1 MDWFNILYTSKGYSF
16 NNVDEFNS
24 TMETANSLS
33 NSKDDSRVA
42 TIMSWLAKN
51 HILKDTYI
59 LKMNNAMLTENIE
72 KLQNAVDDV
81 FDKISDIHFDD
92 SNIIKYGI
100 IIQKIVTSNGKFL
113 SENYTEPDNEEYEAY
128 PEESVKKFIEG
139 VRNLQ
144 AQENHKLSDLITFV
158 YENELNNIQFDNFS
172 KDKIAVTNDLS
183 IIVPVIT
190 EVSNVRKYE
199 KLAKIDFYK
208 SVLKDYDSDNEFV
221 QAVAYG
227 ANENIDFGADSFNQ
241 GNLLKII
248 DVVQQNFPNT
258 TDIAYGTVQNMMESM
273 KVIREKADKLA
284 KMFSKNKFSNYNLVT
299 AIKHFNAYNGYGFV
313 AKNIITNDDE
323 SDIVEESI
331 DSCLKYILNG
341 YSTALTT
348 IDEQITQYNKLV
360 DEPLYIN
367 DKIRMNLKE
376 IVPLWKNFI
385 DSDTYKY
392 LAKSIDNDIET
403 RCNRLI
409 TYNSYTIDIA
419 GNEEPVIGKKGIL
432 ILNII
437 HDIIIDK
444 PENRFESI
452 IPYIAP
458 RFAKFDTS
466 ILMQLNV
473 MIVVLN
479 YLIDFFNIKFK
490 NKADLDVNDKTYMS
504 FDAICNIIYYK
515 DKQVK
520 ESYVYE
526 GMFFG
531 SYAIMESESKLEYF
545 NKLWKHI
552 KSIFDKHNEKINLNK
567 YVKNYAD
574 LDIPENDL
582 ENTVDS
588 SVNKEKNNTTQTLS
602 TEQIN
607 NLKNTSKEYLQAV
620 DSLNGKVN

>member
-1 MDWFNILYTSKGYSF
+1 
-16 NNVDEFNS
+16 
-24 TMETANSLS
+24 
-33 NSKDDSRVA
+33 
-42 TIMSWLAKN
+42 
-51 HILKDTYI
+51 
-59 LKMNNAMLTENIE
+59 
-72 KLQNAVDDV
+72 
-81 FDKISDIHFDD
+81 
-92 SNIIKYGI
+92 
-100 IIQKIVTSNGKFL
+100 
-113 SENYTEPDNEEYEAY
+113 
-128 PEESVKKFIEG
+128 
-139 VRNLQ
+139 
-144 AQENHKLSDLITFV
+144 
-158 YENELNNIQFDNFS
+158 
-172 KDKIAVTNDLS
+172 
-183 IIVPVIT
+183 
-190 EVSNVRKYE
+190 
-199 KLAKIDFYK
+199 
-208 SVLKDYDSDNEFV
+208 
-221 QAVAYG
+221 
-227 ANENIDFGADSFNQ
+227 
-241 GNLLKII
+241 
-248 DVVQQNFPNT
+248 
-258 TDIAYGTVQNMMESM
+258 M
-273 KVIREKADKLA
+273 KVVREKADRLA

-367 DKIRMNLKE
+367 DKIKMNLKE
-376 IVPLWKNFI
+376 IVSLWKNFI

-392 LAKSIDNDIET
+392 LAKSIDNDIEI

-409 TYNSYTIDIA
+409 TYNSYSIDIA
-419 GNEEPVIGKKGIL
+419 GKEEPVIGKKGIL

-458 RFAKFDTS
+458 RFAKFDIS

-473 MIVVLN
+473 MIVILN

-602 TEQIN
+602 TE
-607 NLKNTSKEYLQAV
+607 
-620 DSLNGKVN
+620 